1 MRKVMIVDDE
11 KPILDLFEVIQE
23 VCDFTIV
30 AEAFTGEDAI
40 EKYSTLKIKPDV
52 VIMDQRM
59 PDMDGVEATRKI
71 LSIDKSAKIL
81 FVSGD
86 PLSEEEARS
95 AGAIGFLEKPFG
107 LKELN
112 AAIEKALKEK

>member
-1 MRKVMIVDDE
+1 MRKLMVVDDE

-23 VCDFTIV
+23 VCDFRII
-30 AEAFTGEDAI
+30 AESCTGEDAI
-40 EKYSTLKIKPDV
+40 ETYSTMKIKPDV
-52 VIMDQRM
+52 IIMDQRM
-59 PDMDGVEATRKI
+59 PDMDGVEATKRI

-86 PLSEEEARS
+86 PLSEEKALE

-107 LKELN
+107 LKELS
-112 AAIEKALKEK
+112 AAIDKALKEK